1 MFRNL
6 NSLLSE
12 SKCFFLL
19 FCYNKGKEFVMERD
33 YKKDNELAKEA
44 IERENEF
51 LKNDVIDQGAD
62 TAVSDDMENEK
73 TDIEKS
79 SES

>member
-1 MFRNL
+1 
-6 NSLLSE
+6 
-12 SKCFFLL
+12 
-19 FCYNKGKEFVMERD
+19 MERD